1 MIYYE
6 QVKGANVKAMGK
18 QKGWCLQNVR
28 LAFGIPVGKFASAKA
43 DMDSQRKNGTLHP
56 INTLPENVSVPVY
69 IDTPSKYEHVV
80 LSVNGVFYEDGKMIG
95 RNKYSTFFGWGECC
109 DGVRVVKQ
117 TTLKTFLPAK
127 GYWAFGDNDE
137 RVGFLA
143 DFMYATFPKYT
154 SRKALGNYYGKNI
167 KASITE
173 FQRRTGL
180 YPDGCVGKITYAKLK
195 EYGFKY

>member
-6 QVKGANVKAMGK
+6 QVKSASPKAMGNK
-18 QKGWCLQNVR
+18 KGWCLQNVR
-28 LAFGIPVGKFASAKA
+28 LAFGIPVGKFASAKL
-43 DMDSQRKNGTLHP
+43 DMESQKKNGTLHS
-56 INTLPENVSVPVY
+56 IDSLPENVSVPVY
-69 IDTPSKYEHVV
+69 VDTPSKYEHVI
-80 LSVNGVFYEDGKMIG
+80 LSYKGIFYEDGKMIA
-95 RNKYSTFFGWGECC
+95 RNKYSKFFGWGEYC

-117 TTLKTFLPAK
+117 TLLKTFLPAK
-127 GYWAFGDNDE
+127 GYWAFGDTDE

-154 SRKALGNYYGKNI
+154 SRKALGNYYGKYI
-167 KASITE
+167 KAAITE
-173 FQRRTGL
+173 FQKRTGL

>member
-6 QVKGANVKAMGK
+6 QVKSANVKSMGK

-43 DMDSQRKNGTLHP
+43 DMESQRKNGTLHP
-56 INTLPENVSVPVY
+56 IGTLPDNVSVPVY
-69 IDTPSKYEHVV
+69 IDTPSKYEHVI
-80 LSVNGVFYEDGKMIG
+80 LSVNGVFYEDGKMISF
-95 RNKYSTFFGWGECC
+95 NKYHTFFGWGECC

-173 FQRRTGL
+173 FQHRTGL

>member
-6 QVKGANVKAMGK
+6 QVKAGSYKNMGK
-18 QKGWCLQNVR
+18 RKGWCLQNVR
-28 LAFGIPVGKFASAKA
+28 LAFGIPVGKFASAKL
-43 DMDSQRKNGTLHP
+43 DMESQRKNGTLHTM
-56 INTLPENVSVPVY
+56 NTLPENVSVPVY
-69 IDTPSKYEHVV
+69 VDTTSKYEHVI
-80 LSVNGVFYEDGKMIG
+80 LSEKGVFYEDGKMIA
-95 RNKYSTFFGWGECC
+95 RNKYSKFFGWGEYC

-117 TTLKTFLPAK
+117 TLLKTFLPAK
-127 GYWAFGDNDE
+127 GYWAFGDTDE

-167 KASITE
+167 KAAITE
-173 FQRRTGL
+173 FQKRTGL